1 MKNKITQFNC
11 LFGFLGITTCIYS
24 TFIMPY
30 LRAKGFTVTELGVF
44 SSINITLSIFGQF
57 IFGYLC
63 DATKTIK
70 KIIIFNIIT
79 LFMIAL
85 TMQLNT
91 NTALIVGFIAAFG
104 FFQGPLSVLCDSW
117 VLSSEKTISQS
128 FGSIRAWSSV
138 GWALCAILMGTVIEK
153 FGWKV
158 FFLCY
163 MIMLLVTL
171 TVILNIADIHKSKKP
186 SNKDEKIN
194 PFTLFKDYRYLFIV
208 IIMLLLTTTHQT
220 MSFLY
225 VKINNLGGNS
235 KHIGISSFV
244 MAISELPIFFSS
256 KYIVK
261 KFRLTSLLIFCSGMY
276 MIRMLLLSISSSYI
290 QVIALG
296 ILQMV
301 TFAVYVI
308 GYKFFI
314 ADIAPSNLQV
324 TAQSVAASICAIG
337 SIIFS
342 SVAGYLIDKHGINA
356 LFTIGVVTSA
366 VAMGFL
372 LLYTVLI
379 RRNKLKE
386 VKINE

>member
-1 MKNKITQFNC
+1 MKNKTAQFNC
-11 LFGFLGITTCIYS
+11 LFGVLGITTCIYS

-30 LRAKGFTVTELGVF
+30 LRTKGFTITELGVF

-63 DATKTIK
+63 DAIKTIK
-70 KIIIFNIIT
+70 KIIIFNIIV
-79 LFMIAL
+79 LFCV
-85 TMQLNT
+85 
-91 NTALIVGFIAAFG
+91 ALIMHLSPNTGLIIGFIAAFG
-104 FFQGPLSVLCDSW
+104 FFQGPLSVLSDSW
-117 VLSSEKTISQS
+117 VLSNEKIISQS

-138 GWALCAILMGTVIEK
+138 GWALCAILMGTVIER
-153 FGWKV
+153 FGWKA

-163 MIMLLVTL
+163 MVMLLVTL
-171 TVILNIADIHKSKKP
+171 AVTLNIADIRKTKRNNDKK
-186 SNKDEKIN
+186 EKIN
-194 PFTLFKDYRYLFIV
+194 PLILFKDYRYLFIV

-225 VKINNLGGNS
+225 VKINSLGGNS

-261 KFRLTSLLIFCSGMY
+261 KFKLTSLLIFCSGMY
-276 MIRMLLLSISSSYI
+276 AVRMLLLAISSSYI

-296 ILQMV
+296 ILQMG

-314 ADIAPSNLQV
+314 AEVAPSNLQV
-324 TAQSVAASICAIG
+324 TAQSVATSICAIG
-337 SIIFS
+337 SIVFS
-342 SVAGYLIDKHGINA
+342 SVAGYLIDKYGINT
-356 LFTIGVVTSA
+356 LFTIGIVTSA
-366 VAMGFL
+366 IAIGFL
-372 LLYTVLI
+372 ILYTAFI
-379 RRNKLKE
+379 KRNKLRME
-386 VKINE
+386 